1 MIKEYILKILNIFL
15 KLLIISCFIFFI
27 IYIIKEIISTRNL
40 LQLFIDNNID
50 INISEFNTAIIVNI
64 IGLVLIFFI
73 IIFEFVNLILCFKNF
88 NFKKLKSKLQE
99 TKLIK
104 LKTQLSKLNKEEQ
117 SDTTKNEG

>member
-104 LKTQLSKLNKEEQ
+104 LETQLSKLNEEEQ